1 MLLELT
7 VQDVGIIDRCELSL
21 GRGFT
26 VLTGETG
33 AGKSLLVDAIGLAL
47 GGRADSELVRSGA
60 KKAVVTLSVI
70 ASSTVLAVCAE
81 NGIELEDDGVLVI
94 HREVSAEG
102 RSTVRVNGR
111 LASVGTLR
119 RIGREL
125 VDLHGQHD
133 HQSLIDVERQIDFL
147 DEWIG
152 VDGWSLRKEC
162 ASLHSDREQTRRRLE
177 ALRSSR
183 RDTEQRIDMLKF
195 QIEEIESV
203 GPVQGEFEE
212 LAARLSR
219 LQHSEKLSQSVGEA
233 VLKLFDDDSP
243 ALERLGQAVRVLEE
257 SAKLDPELESTLDP
271 LRQALYSLEDGE
283 RALRDYNGKLEMD
296 PAALEEAAAR
306 MDSLKRLRKKY
317 GEDETVVVSY
327 LDNAKQELLSL
338 TGGESS
344 EDELTELME
353 KQSQQLRSS
362 ADKLTKLRKKRAED
376 LGGLI
381 TKNLHD
387 LAMEKAQFQIRI
399 EPCEPG
405 PKGADDVEFFFSA
418 NPGEPARP
426 LAKVASGG
434 EISRVMLSVKEA
446 TAESAGVPT
455 LIFDEIDTGLSG
467 RAAAATANK
476 MRGLSEH
483 VQVLAISHLP
493 QIAGQADTHFR
504 IEKSEVAGRSVTQI
518 LMLEGDE
525 RIEEIARM
533 LAGEKIGESALANA
547 RELVQTN

>member
-47 GGRADSELVRSGA
+47 GGRADSDLVRAGA
-60 KKAVVTLSVI
+60 KKAVVTLSAI

-81 NGIELEDDGVLVI
+81 NGIEIEDDGVLVV

-102 RSTVRVNGR
+102 RSTVRINGR

-152 VDGWSLRKEC
+152 VDGWRLRNEC
-162 ASLHSDREQTRRRLE
+162 ATSHSDLEQTRRRLE

-219 LQHSEKLSQSVGEA
+219 LQHCEKLSQCVGEA

-243 ALERLGQAVRVLEE
+243 ALERLGQAVRSLEE

-283 RALRDYNGKLEMD
+283 RALRDYNGKLDLD
-296 PAALEEAAAR
+296 PSALEEAAGR
-306 MDSLKRLRKKY
+306 MDALKRLRKKY
-317 GEDETVVVSY
+317 GEDEGEVVVY
-327 LDNAKQELLSL
+327 LEKAKQELLSL

-344 EDELTELME
+344 EEELTSLLDE
-353 KQSQQLRSS
+353 QLASLRKT
-362 ADKLTKLRKKRAED
+362 ADKLTKLRKKRADE
-376 LGGLI
+376 LNKLI
-381 TKNLHD
+381 TENLHD

-399 EPCEPG
+399 EPREPCA
-405 PKGADDVEFFFSA
+405 KGADDVEFFFSA

-467 RAAAATANK
+467 RAAAASANK
-476 MRGLSEH
+476 MRGLSAH
-483 VQVLAISHLP
+483 CQVLAISHLP

-504 IEKSEVAGRSVTQI
+504 IDKSEVAGRSVTQV
-518 LMLEGDE
+518 LKLEGEE